1 MHKADFTDKA
11 LRRMHVDLLHEDV
24 SPMALMR
31 ASIKEIA
38 DAWVSYNGPIP
49 ANFYRENTEKA

>member
-11 LRRMHVDLLHEDV
+11 LRRMHVDLLHEDC

-31 ASIKEIA
+31 ATIKEIVE
-38 DAWVSYNGPIP
+38 AWESYNGPVP
-49 ANFYRENTEKA
+49 AEFYRGNVEKA